1 MDQDVRRIAMDE
13 ILRFIFKSN
22 EEGKSVHEA
31 SIVYEMRTLL
41 AKNTKRRISVSEIT
55 EVIAQLKKQGF
66 INREADEEFDRGF
79 RLVLSPGGKLR
90 VKMDKDI

>member
-1 MDQDVRRIAMDE
+1 MDE